1 MLVMLLTL
9 WLRSTV
15 TVQAAAAA
23 AAGGRARATVPAVR
37 VVGSESALRR
47 PRTPPPARRARA

>member
-1 MLVMLLTL
+1 MLLTL